1 MANISQLRLSG
12 TTYTLVDSTAVHSL
26 DGYATT
32 EQVTNAITAATNAL
46 AETIEGKGYQ
56 NATEVNA
63 AIDAKVNP
71 LKTELGNLN
80 TKIGDVSGT
89 VEDALG
95 EIATLEADKV
105 GYVNYSKADNKIT
118 FKSSESGIVIGEV
131 DTTDF
136 IKDGMIEKV
145 EIDEKTNE
153 LVITWNEDGGKEE
166 ETRIPLSKIFNP
178 DNYYTTAQTDAK
190 LESYTYD
197 KQTIDSKISASGTF
211 DPTNY
216 YDKHD
221 IDEKVEQLQGGLDAV
236 DGKIT
241 SAINAQTF
249 KTVGGQSIK
258 GSGNIQLMTARVDD
272 TTLVLEFA

>member
-71 LKTELGNLN
+71 IKTELGNLN
-80 TKIGDVSGT
+80 TKISDVSGT

-118 FKSSESGIVIGEV
+118 FKSSESGVLIGEV

-178 DNYYTTAQTDAK
+178 DNYLTKDQVNTELGKKADKSDTYTKAETNEEINKAVEAAGAITPEAVDQKIDAA
-190 LESYTYD
+190 
-197 KQTIDSKISASGTF
+197 KQ
-211 DPTNY
+211 
-216 YDKHD
+216 
-221 IDEKVEQLQGGLDAV
+221 ELQGKIDAIKV
-236 DGKIT
+236 PTKVSELQNDVNGIKASIDG
-241 SAINAQTF
+241 
-249 KTVGGQSIK
+249 
-258 GSGNIQLMTARVDD
+258 
-272 TTLVLEFA
+272 TTLVLENF